1 MPFRA
6 MTPPALPVF
15 WRQPGRHLRARW
27 QRWWFRR
34 LAPTDSTVL
43 TQRLVYVLP
52 SRPGLMLAATLLVLL
67 ATAINYQLNLGYLL
81 TFLLAG
87 CAAASLHLCHGTL
100 RGLHLNLLPPAPQFA
115 GSAAALQIHLHNP
128 RRSGRYGIGLS
139 VWGENQWVWT
149 NVPAQGSANVQL
161 ACSPVRRGL
170 QALPLLT
177 AETRFPIG
185 IFRVWSLWRPAAALL
200 VYPAPEIAA
209 PPLPAGEPSDGAATQ
224 SLRPR
229 GDEHDGLR
237 GYRRGDPLKR
247 VVWKKVAKTGELVS
261 RDEARAQSMVL
272 WLDLRLTAL
281 ADPELQLSRLCAWV
295 LQAERLGLDYG
306 LRLGAVAMGPDQG
319 EAHKRRC
326 LEALAR
332 Y

>member
-1 MPFRA
+1 MPVRA
-6 MTPPALPVF
+6 MTPTALPVF
-15 WRQPGRHLRARW
+15 WRQPGSHLRARW
-27 QRWWFRR
+27 QRWWLLR

-115 GSAAALQIHLHNP
+115 GSAATLQIRLYNP

-139 VWGENQWVWT
+139 VWGENRWVWT
-149 NVPAQGSANVQL
+149 DVPAQGSANLQL
-161 ACSPVRRGL
+161 ACAPVRRGL

-177 AETRFPIG
+177 AETRFPMG
-185 IFRVWSLWRPAAALL
+185 IFRVWSLWRPAAELL
-200 VYPAPEIAA
+200 VYPAPEAAA
-209 PPLPAGEPSDGAATQ
+209 PALPAGEPRDGAATQ
-224 SLRPR
+224 SPRPR

-237 GYRRGDPLKR
+237 DYRRGDPLKR
-247 VVWKKVAKTGELVS
+247 VVWKKMAKTGELIS

-272 WLDLRLTAL
+272 WFDLRLTAL
-281 ADPELQLSRLCAWV
+281 ADPEQQLARLCAWV

-306 LRLGAVAMGPDQG
+306 LRLGTVAMGPDQG

>member
-1 MPFRA
+1 MHA
-6 MTPPALPVF
+6 SALTPTKLPRF
-15 WRQPGRHLRARW
+15 WLQPISHLRARW
-27 QRWWFRR
+27 RRWWLLR
-34 LAPTDSTVL
+34 LPPADSVAL

-52 SRPGLMLAATLLVLL
+52 SRPGLMMAATLLVLL

-100 RGLHLNLLPPAPQFA
+100 RGLHLNLLPPSPQFA
-115 GSAAALQIHLHNP
+115 HSAAALLINLHNP
-128 RRSGRYGIGLS
+128 RRTGRYGIGLS

-161 ACSPVRRGL
+161 AFAPARRGL
-170 QALPLLT
+170 HPLPLLT
-177 AETRFPIG
+177 AETRFPLG
-185 IFRVWSLWRPAAALL
+185 IFRVWTLWRPAAELL
-200 VYPAPEIAA
+200 VYPAPETTA
-209 PPLPAGEPSDGAATQ
+209 PPLPAGEPRDGMAAQ
-224 SLRPR
+224 SPHQR
-229 GDEHDGLR
+229 GEEHDGLR

-261 RDEARAQSMVL
+261 RDEARAQAIVL
-272 WLDLRLTAL
+272 WLDLRLTQL
-281 ADPELQLSRLCAWV
+281 TDPEQQLSRLCAWV
-295 LQAERLGLDYG
+295 LHAERLGLDYG
-306 LRLGAVAMGPDQG
+306 LRLGAVELGPDQG

>member
-6 MTPPALPVF
+6 MMPSALPTF
-15 WRQPGRHLRARW
+15 WRQPGNHLRARW
-27 QRWWFRR
+27 QHWWLLR

-100 RGLHLNLLPPAPQFA
+100 RGLHLNLLPPAAQFV
-115 GSAAALQIHLHNP
+115 GSAAGLQIHLHNP

-161 ACSPVRRGL
+161 AFAPARRGL
-170 QALPLLT
+170 HPLPLLT
-177 AETRFPIG
+177 AETRFPMG
-185 IFRVWSLWRPAAALL
+185 IFRVWSLWRPAAELL
-200 VYPAPEIAA
+200 VYPAPEVAP
-209 PPLPAGEPSDGAATQ
+209 PPLPAGEPRDGAATP
-224 SLRPR
+224 SPR
-229 GDEHDGLR
+229 QRGEEHDGLR

-247 VVWKKVAKTGELVS
+247 VVWKKMAKTGELIS
-261 RDEARAQSMVL
+261 RDEARAQAMVL

-281 ADPELQLSRLCAWV
+281 ADPEQQLSRLCAWV
-295 LQAERLGLDYG
+295 LQSERLGLDYG
-306 LRLGAVAMGPDQG
+306 LRLGAVSLGPDQG